1 MASYDLVCEKCD
13 HEFEVF
19 HQGFLKDE
27 DRVCPE
33 CGCEDVRQKFS
44 SFLRS
49 AVTWTSMVR
58 LERTTFRPW
67 TAAMIWSRVRTKN
80 TSSPDESGSQTRAG
94 RSG

>member
-33 CGCEDVRQKFS
+33 CGSEDVRQKFS
-44 SFLRS
+44 SFLRGLGGS
-49 AVTWTSMVR
+49 NAGCAPSGG
-58 LERTTFRPW
+58 
-67 TAAMIWSRVRTKN
+67 
-80 TSSPDESGSQTRAG
+80 SPFG
-94 RSG
+94 